1 MKPVLRLVRAFFMA
15 TLPMRVLTF
24 SGLVLMMVSGYLL
37 VTHPKPGEKFWIAM
51 LGVMAFFL
59 GSSLMPSMVGRLARS
74 HAIGVLPGGRFKLLA
89 SAFLTTVIVA
99 IPVGVL
105 SPAGFMAGL
114 GLQEIIKAPGALEYL
129 VQLALISFTSA
140 MLFAGWLYLA
150 IWFMSNEPNLV
161 GGIKALLVVAVLMF
175 APAREL
181 RDLTMTA
188 SWNLLQI
195 AVVWILFGAVFLLWP
210 RYKAR
215 RARGATSRR
224 GFTLLGF
231 RRSTAGREI
240 DLMLGTSNPWLL
252 IGSQALPILI
262 ATQVV
267 HDLLAIWL
275 FYLVIFSTVAG
286 AIAGEAAARSRALWL
301 RGNWSRETLFAQ
313 VERSFW
319 RHNAYVLGS
328 LVLVLL
334 CVGIFGGLPAKV
346 LVVGVPLLMLGTILS
361 TYLGLMVTRGVRWIE
376 GFTGAGVM
384 LTLMAVAIF
393 IIERQHDLV
402 AILMIEGGL
411 AVLAFLLRSMARRRW
426 MQLDWMECRRAR
438 ATMVRDS

>member
-1 MKPVLRLVRAFFMA
+1 MKAVLRLVRAFFMA

-24 SGLVLMMVSGYLL
+24 SGIVLMMVSGYIL

-59 GSSLMPSMVGRLARS
+59 GSSLMPSMLGRLARS
-74 HAIGVLPGGRFKLLA
+74 HAIGVLPGGRCKLLA

-114 GLQEIIKAPGALEYL
+114 SVQEIIKAPGAVEYL
-129 VQLALISFTSA
+129 LQLALISFSSA

-215 RARGATSRR
+215 RARGGSSRR
-224 GFTLLGF
+224 GVALLGF

-252 IGSQALPILI
+252 IGSLALPILI

-286 AIAGEAAARSRALWL
+286 AIAGEAATRSRALWL
-301 RGNWSRETLFAQ
+301 RGNWSRETLFVQ

-334 CVGIFGGLPAKV
+334 CVGIFGRISTKV
-346 LVVGVPLLMLGTILS
+346 LMVGVPLLMLGTILS

-376 GFTGAGVM
+376 GFIGAAVM
-384 LTLMAVAIF
+384 LALMAMAIS
-393 IIERQHDLV
+393 IVQGQHDFISI
-402 AILMIEGGL
+402 ATIEGGL
-411 AVLAFLLRSMARRRW
+411 AVLAILLRSRARHRW
-426 MQLDWMECRRAR
+426 MQLDWMECRTGRVLRAR
-438 ATMVRDS
+438 GA